1 MQYRIKDFEKITLI
15 RGATKSVVGN
25 GGPRFE
31 MFCFGVLLY
40 RVETL
45 KGTVSG
51 FLVCLSTHL
60 KTYNLQ
66 NVVLSWILAKHFND
80 LHVYPPRSYSNLHL
94 LYMKARGMR
103 HSKKACI
110 ISEVGH
116 FNTQYVNGHITC
128 IQYLN
133 IHVSDL
139 CKSMDNIVF
148 NDEN

>member
-1 MQYRIKDFEKITLI
+1 MQYRIKDFEKNTLI

-31 MFCFGVLLY
+31 MFCFGVLFY
-40 RVETL
+40 KVETL

-51 FLVCLSTHL
+51 ILVCLSAHL
-60 KTYNLQ
+60 KNIQFTNGRVIL
-66 NVVLSWILAKHFND
+66 ILAKHFND

-94 LYMKARGMR
+94 LYMEAHGMR

-116 FNTQYVNGHITC
+116 FNPQYVNGHKTC